1 MNTFKKK
8 FVFTY
13 HKIILIILL
22 GVSSVSLG
30 AGPVPEYYLGKINE
44 TEHFRNKYFEICSQF
59 YFQHPMIFINLSF
72 RKNLL
77 LINFINFC
85 IMFFFKL
92 LNPQGLFLIIKVS
105 EKTFPLNHRLEK
117 LLTLYIKCSKSDV
130 LIKIFYNWSIIY
142 VVL

>member
-85 IMFFFKL
+85 IMFF
-92 LNPQGLFLIIKVS
+92 LNYSILRTFSNYQGQRKNFSIKPPTRKVAH
-105 EKTFPLNHRLEK
+105 PVH
-117 LLTLYIKCSKSDV
+117 
-130 LIKIFYNWSIIY
+130 
-142 VVL
+142 